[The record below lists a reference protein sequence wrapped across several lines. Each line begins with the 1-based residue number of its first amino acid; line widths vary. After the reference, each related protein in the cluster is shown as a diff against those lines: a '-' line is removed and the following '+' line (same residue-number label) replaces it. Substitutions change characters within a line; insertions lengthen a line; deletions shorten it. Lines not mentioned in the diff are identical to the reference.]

1 MHSIEFSD
9 NDLKTIRF
17 ERFHHPD
24 PRVARRMEILSLKA
38 AGFRQRDISRA
49 AGVSRSTIGRLL
61 NIYREAGLS
70 GVREFHE
77 QGPTS
82 PLSEHAGSPSE
93 EFRLRPPS
101 STAEAAKRIEQLTGR
116 LFRICNTTYINSH
129 SVCELLKQIAQA
141 GLQSP
146 VTLVLDNARYQRC
159 RLVEELAA
167 ELRIELLFL
176 PSYSPNLNVIERL
189 WKFVKKEVLNSRHL
203 GNFNSFQIAIESC
216 LDSLSGSRRSAIT
229 HLLTLRFQRFVQVV
243 LLADTIAR

>member
-9 NDLKTIRF
+9 NDLKMIRF

-24 PRVARRMEILSLKA
+24 RRVARRMEILSLKA

-61 NIYREAGLS
+61 NIYCEAGLS

-77 QGPTS
+77 PGPTS
-82 PLSEHAGSPSE
+82 PLTEHAGSLSE

-159 RLVEELAA
+159 RLVEELAERVAAIGAHSPADASVPTLRPSCPLSRHNSQVATA
-167 ELRIELLFL
+167 EREGSRGENEQPTKLESQAADDVFSVSESHFPQLDFQALLA
-176 PSYSPNLNVIERL
+176 SRL
-189 WKFVKKEVLNSRHL
+189 WY
-203 GNFNSFQIAIESC
+203 
-216 LDSLSGSRRSAIT
+216 
-229 HLLTLRFQRFVQVV
+229 
-243 LLADTIAR
+243 